1 MAVGLTP
8 AILADESHASSR
20 FAERCA
26 LRKALIERRRGLSAE
41 DCARFSIRIC
51 ELLQADFPEFSGMR
65 VAFCWPFK
73 QEPDLRPLVES
84 WLRACKK
91 GFTALLPV
99 VIDKHRALAFR
110 AWSPGT
116 VMIADRYGIPAPAAG
131 EFLIPEVMLIPVN
144 GFDAAGYRIGY
155 GGGYFD
161 RTLASVSPRPLAVG
175 VGFELA
181 RLQSIC
187 PEPHDQRLDVMV
199 TEAGVFR
206 PSR

>member
-1 MAVGLTP
+1 MAARLKP
-8 AILADESHASSR
+8 AINAESCASTR
-20 FAERCA
+20 FADRCA
-26 LRKALIERRRGLSAE
+26 LRQALIERRRGLSAG
-41 DCARFSIRIC
+41 DCVGLSNRIC
-51 ELLQADFPEFSGMR
+51 ALLQAAFPEFSGMR

-73 QEPDLRPLVES
+73 QEPDLRPLIES
-84 WLRACKK
+84 WFRAGKK

-99 VIDKHRALAFR
+99 VIDEHRALVFR
-110 AWSPGT
+110 AWSPAT
-116 VMIADRYGIPAPAAG
+116 LMVRDRYGIPAPAAG
-131 EFLIPEVMLIPVN
+131 DFLIPEVVLIPVN

-161 RTLASVSPRPLAVG
+161 RTLASLSPRPLAVG

-181 RLQSIC
+181 RLDSIC
-187 PEPHDQRLDVMV
+187 PEPHDQPLDVMV

>member
-8 AILADESHASSR
+8 AIIADESHASSR
-20 FAERCA
+20 FAQRCA

-41 DCARFSIRIC
+41 DCVRFSSRIC
-51 ELLQADFPEFSGMR
+51 ALLQAAFPEFSGMR

-84 WLRACKK
+84 WLRAGKK

-99 VIDKHRALAFR
+99 VIDEHRALAFR

-116 VMIADRYGIPAPAAG
+116 VMLADRYGIPVPATG
-131 EFLIPEVMLIPVN
+131 EFLIPEVVLIPVN

-181 RLQSIC
+181 RLDSIC

>member
-1 MAVGLTP
+1 MTAGLTP
-8 AILADESHASSR
+8 AIIGESLASTR
-20 FAERCA
+20 FADRCA

-41 DCARFSIRIC
+41 DCVCLSDRIC
-51 ELLQADFPEFSGMR
+51 GLLQAAFPEFSGMR

-73 QEPDLRPLVES
+73 QEPDLRPLIQR
-84 WLRACKK
+84 WFRAGKK

-99 VIDKHRALAFR
+99 VIEEHRALVFR

-116 VMIADRYGIPAPAAG
+116 VMVTDRYGIPAPAAG
-131 EFLIPEVMLIPVN
+131 DCLIPEVALIPVN

-161 RTLASVSPRPLAVG
+161 RTLASLSPRPLAVG

-181 RLQSIC
+181 RLDSIC